1 MQKCNLHYI
10 QVRCNLMPKVI
21 ECVLSESLKP
31 HKCNGD
37 IETVCIL
44 TERQVFIWERACFE
58 NNMDQQTEYF
68 CSGVQREE
76 RAG

>member
-1 MQKCNLHYI
+1 MTNLNWSTFGGECNDCIWQILTRAY
-10 QVRCNLMPKVI
+10 LGG
-21 ECVLSESLKP
+21 E
-31 HKCNGD
+31 CNGD
-37 IETVCIL
+37 IKTVSIL

-76 RAG
+76 REG